1 MTSFILAIVFTLVV
15 SAFCSLLE
23 AFILSTTTAEI
34 ESLKHSS
41 SKQGQLLEKFKT
53 EIEETSSA
61 ILTLNTIANT
71 LGAMLVGVIAGR
83 LFDKVWVGIISGG
96 LVLGILIFS
105 EVIPKN
111 LGVIYR
117 KRLLNHLVY
126 PLHGVRMIMIPFSFL
141 CKLSVR
147 LIIRK
152 KPIVST
158 AEQEREIILLA
169 EKSAKDGS
177 LTHNERD
184 MIHNALSLDDILIS
198 DIMTPRTVV
207 TAMEQNLTIDDVFR
221 DFKNIPF
228 ARIPVYDETIDNIVG
243 IVRRRDLLQA
253 RADDNDSVTVAE
265 LKGESIFVPD
275 TANAADAL
283 QLFLKNHQQLG
294 VVVDEFGST
303 AGVVA
308 MEDIVEHI
316 LGREIY
322 EESDIAVDM
331 RVLARRKARSNNLNL
346 QENKISSADNPP
358 SAAAHR
364 SAS

>member
-1 MTSFILAIVFTLVV
+1 MTLLILAIVFTLGV

-23 AFILSTTTAEI
+23 AFVLSITTAEI
-34 ESLKHSS
+34 ESLKSS
-41 SKQGQLLEKFKT
+41 SLKKGNLLDKYKNEM
-53 EIEETSSA
+53 EETSSA

-71 LGAMLVGVIAGR
+71 LGATLVGVLAGK
-83 LFDKVWVGIISGG
+83 LYDKVLVGIISGG

-117 KRLLNHLVY
+117 KQLLNHLVF
-126 PLHGVRMIMIPFSFL
+126 PLRCVRLMMIPLSYL

-147 LIIRK
+147 LVVRN
-152 KPIVST
+152 KPIEST
-158 AEQEREIILLA
+158 TEQEREIILLA
-169 EKSAKDGS
+169 EKSAKEGS
-177 LTHNERD
+177 LSHNERD
-184 MIHNALSLDDILIS
+184 MIHNTLSLDDILIS

-221 DFKNIPF
+221 DYKNIPF
-228 ARIPVYDETIDNIVG
+228 ARIPVYDESIDNIVG

-253 RADDNDSVTVAE
+253 RADDRDSVTVAE
-265 LKGESIFVPD
+265 LKRECIFVPD

-331 RVLARRKARSNNLNL
+331 RVLARRKASSNNINP
-346 QENKISSADNPP
+346 QENKISSTDSPP

-364 SAS
+364 SVS